1 MDYSF
6 LLILAIAFGA
16 LWLMSSRTRK
26 QQREAADFRAN
37 LTEGDE
43 VMTASGLFGTV
54 VAVDDDV
61 ITLES
66 VPGSQTRWL
75 RAAIAKK
82 IDPPVVDE
90 DEDDEAEDGEL
101 EDESIEVPDDLSS
114 LTEGRADTTAD
125 TDTDRDQVGD
135 ADRDADAAPAADQD
149 QDPDAKK

>member
-6 LLILAIAFGA
+6 LLILGIGVVA

-75 RAAIAKK
+75 RAAIAKR
-82 IDPPVVDE
+82 IDAPVVDE
-90 DEDDEAEDGEL
+90 DEGDDEADEDLEEL

-114 LTEGRADTTAD
+114 LTESRADVEADGDHVDDAQDGPTT
-125 TDTDRDQVGD
+125 
-135 ADRDADAAPAADQD
+135 DQD
-149 QDPDAKK
+149 QDPDTKK